1 MNRPYTSRVDVKDL
15 RRPDRRMAVKVL
27 VKKTFHFADHLWCCY
42 LTLNKSDVRCVPCT
56 LIVRIVSHIEICLYF
71 RVLMETSNSE
81 NGDDNQMNNDLLP
94 PLSSDES
101 DED

>member
-1 MNRPYTSRVDVKDL
+1 
-15 RRPDRRMAVKVL
+15 
-27 VKKTFHFADHLWCCY
+27 
-42 LTLNKSDVRCVPCT
+42 
-56 LIVRIVSHIEICLYF
+56 
-71 RVLMETSNSE
+71 METSNSE

>member
-1 MNRPYTSRVDVKDL
+1 MNRPYTSRVDVSDL
-15 RRPDRRMAVKVL
+15 RPPDRRMAVKVL

-42 LTLNKSDVRCVPCT
+42 QHSTSLMLGVYLAA
-56 LIVRIVSHIEICLYF
+56 LIVRIVSHIEICVYF